1 MALIAPIAK
10 GTAQTKVSGTTLS
23 PSAFSMDVAFSL
35 LISAVTYKS
44 SVIAGSFVV
53 GEEYTILVPGTTNF
67 TLIGAADSLAGTEFT
82 ATGVG
87 TGTGT
92 AMEHPQSVK
101 FGSRSLRLVANTR
114 TSELNSGITTA
125 QYRAIIEKTNS
136 RTLTYT
142 WASSLSARA
151 CFASDYG
158 KAGPRDVGKGN
169 AQASTTNPTT
179 GIALTTTEADT
190 IHCCAFGSNG
200 PVEDASGTIQVGHI
214 TGQRDGTTGGV
225 AATNVTI
232 HETNEILTATGD
244 CRAAK
249 ISTTARRWANC
260 ITAFSGNT
268 YNEQGLVPGEF
279 QLVAEK
285 FESVSK
291 NFGDAVFHFN
301 IDSDTWEVFEIDTA
315 AETAVSNARDGWD
328 V

>member
-1 MALIAPIAK
+1 MAFSAPTAK
-10 GTAQTKVSGTTLS
+10 QTANAKTAGTTLS
-23 PSAFSMDVAFSL
+23 TATFSMDEAFSL
-35 LISAVTYKS
+35 LVTHVTYKS
-44 SVIAGSFVV
+44 SITAGSFVV

-67 TLIGAADSLAGTEFT
+67 TLIGAADSNAGTEFT

-92 AMEHPQSVK
+92 ALEHPQSVK
-101 FGSRSLRLVANTR
+101 FGSRKLKQVANTR

-125 QYRAIIEKTNS
+125 QYRGIIEGTNS

-142 WASSLSARA
+142 WASSIAARVCTA
-151 CFASDYG
+151 TDYG

-179 GIALTTTEADT
+179 GVALTTTVADT
-190 IHCCAFGSNG
+190 IHACAFGSNG
-200 PVEDASGTIQVGHI
+200 PVEDTVGTIQVGH
-214 TGQRDGTTGGV
+214 TSVQRDGTTGGV

-232 HETNEILTATGD
+232 HETYEILTATGD
-244 CRAAK
+244 CRGAK

-279 QLVAEK
+279 KLVAEK
-285 FESVSK
+285 FEAVSK
-291 NFGDAVFHFN
+291 DFGDACFHFDVEN
-301 IDSDTWEVFEIDTA
+301 DTWEVFEIDTS
-315 AETAVSNARDGWD
+315 AETQVSNAKDGWD